1 MFKTYASAGLP
12 ERSRRR
18 QRRLTCNVHAM
29 QEGGERQP
37 AAFVHYRWEEEEARP
52 VLYCYDIQLEPRVQ
66 RKGLGR
72 RAPRRPVFL
81 QCACAAR

>member
-1 MFKTYASAGLP
+1 MRES
-12 ERSRRR
+12 
-18 QRRLTCNVHAM
+18 QQRLTRSVLAM

-72 RAPRRPVFL
+72 RAAPP
-81 QCACAAR
+81 